1 MHKPVSQ
8 ARLMPSWES
17 KSFLTLTISRAA
29 IVLNPKIKKYKFT
42 EVKNIIDCEYP
53 IDEPVTDT
61 KMSALCLASTLP
73 DEGSMKDKNQQM
85 MEIILEKNPMINY

>member
-1 MHKPVSQ
+1 M
-8 ARLMPSWES
+8 
-17 KSFLTLTISRAA
+17 
-29 IVLNPKIKKYKFT
+29 NPKIKKYKFT

-85 MEIILEKNPMINY
+85 MEIILEKSPSINYQDKFLRTPLHLAASTGNMTAV